1 MLDSI
6 VTSKTRLQLLLQF
19 FLNPDHS
26 SYLRRLAAELGESTN
41 AVRVELNRLEDAKLL
56 TSKVSGR
63 QKWYMANQSHPLFPE
78 LHSIMK
84 KMLGFDKLEEILTNL
99 GQVEKALVVGD
110 YAKGIDS
117 GIIDLIVVGDID
129 RIYLQSLVEKVE
141 SLVKRRIRTLVMDG
155 EEHKRYL
162 PELKKQDSLVIWEES
177 KDV

>member
-26 SYLRRLAAELGESTN
+26 SYLRRLAVELGESTN
-41 AVRVELNRLEDAKLL
+41 AVRVELNRLEEAKLL

-63 QKWYMANQSHPLFPE
+63 QKWYMANQTHPLFPE
-78 LHSIMK
+78 LHSIVK
-84 KMLGFDKLEEILTNL
+84 KMMGFDKLEEILTNL

-117 GIIDLIVVGDID
+117 GIIDLIIVGTIN
-129 RIYLQSLVEKVE
+129 RSYLQSLVEKTE
-141 SLVKRRIRTLVMDG
+141 NLLQRRIRTLVMDRG
-155 EEHKRYL
+155 EYDRYL
-162 PELKKQDSLVIWEES
+162 IRLQGQDSLVVWEER
-177 KDV
+177 KK